1 MLKSVAIEFGEKRY
15 IEKIKNGLDWSDN
28 SYTIEKNV
36 KQNVT
41 LVMVE

>member
-15 IEKIKNGLDWSDN
+15 IEKIKNGLDWSD
-28 SYTIEKNV
+28 TIEKNV